1 MRNLFW
7 GITFVLIGLL
17 LLLDNLGYADFE
29 QILHD
34 YWPLL
39 LIVWGGL
46 ILFRK
51 KTPKVA
57 SSPPPPPPP
66 ETTMGTPQP
75 TSNNAFQ
82 SAIMS
87 GDLVHESQVF
97 GNIVCR
103 VASRNFK
110 GGSISTIFGDAHID
124 LTGATFS
131 EGDHE
136 LKVHSVFGNTF
147 ITVHKDA
154 AIAVSASSVFG
165 TLTILGQR
173 KSGFSTD
180 VQMSSAS
187 YSSQT
192 RRLRI
197 SLSKVFGDA
206 RIE

>member
-7 GITFVLIGLL
+7 GISFVLIGLL

-29 QILHD
+29 QIFHD

-39 LIVWGGL
+39 LVFWGGL

-51 KTPKVA
+51 KTPKVD
-57 SSPPPPPPP
+57 SPPTFQTGTARTNPQP
-66 ETTMGTPQP
+66 ETAAAAQP
-75 TSNNAFQ
+75 SP
-82 SAIMS
+82 IG
-87 GDLVHESQVF
+87 GDLIHESQVF

-103 VASRNFK
+103 ISSQNFK

-124 LTGATFS
+124 LTGATLA
-131 EGDHE
+131 EGEHE
-136 LKVHSVFGNTF
+136 LKGNRVFGNTF
-147 ITVHKDA
+147 ITIQKDT

-165 TLTILGQR
+165 NLTILGQR

-180 VQMSSAS
+180 VQLTTPS
-187 YSSQT
+187 YSDQS

-197 SLSKVFGDA
+197 SL
-206 RIE
+206 